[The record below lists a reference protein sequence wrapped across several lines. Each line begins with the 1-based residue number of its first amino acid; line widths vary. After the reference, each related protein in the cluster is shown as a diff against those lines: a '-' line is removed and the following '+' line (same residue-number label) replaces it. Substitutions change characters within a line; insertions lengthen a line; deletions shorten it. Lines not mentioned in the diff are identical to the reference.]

1 MIGIDWVAVVVL
13 GVAWA
18 FSNVRTVPV
27 WIRYAVFA
35 VALFGIAGYRAL
47 RGVQGLGLV
56 FVGLAAVFGFQ
67 YAARAWRAY
76 KGTGI

>member
-18 FSNVRTVPV
+18 FSNVRTAPL
-27 WIRYAVFA
+27 WLRYAVFA

-47 RGVQGLGLV
+47 RGTQGLGLV
-56 FVGLAAVFGFQ
+56 FVLVAVVFGAQ
-67 YAARAWRAY
+67 YALRAFRAW
-76 KGTGI
+76 KGTGS